1 VVTVGV
7 NAGIKL
13 IGKVAGVGTGGGM
26 GVVRPSETRT
36 SVVGVVASAGG
47 VGVVGSGKSSLSTV
61 IAVRV
66 D

>member
-1 VVTVGV
+1 MVTAGA
-7 NAGIKL
+7 NTGIKL

-26 GVVRPSETRT
+26 GVVGPSET